1 MSPPL
6 DLGAWRRRAILV
18 LSLPLMLLAGAA
30 QAGERIAL
38 LSTRIVLEHRYKLME
53 ADARQAGLELAWTQV
68 DVEGEAGVRR
78 VLEDARLVLIDSHRA
93 EDRAVIERLA
103 GEFLRQRALPSVSV
117 NNTPLSPTGQRGIG
131 LPEDQARRIHAY
143 YVSGTAPNRA
153 ALFQY
158 LAAFARGGD
167 LAAVPAPRPL
177 PASAIYHPRHPDRLI
192 TDLPAYLAWWQQTN
206 GRSWRDRPVI
216 AMEMAST
223 YVAES
228 QNRMLDETVQALE
241 AAGALPLLFY
251 RATRLSRER
260 PPSGAPVQVPEPLIT
275 HEGRTLPHVLL
286 VNTFLGIAPDQR
298 RAWHQSL
305 GIPAINVLAYREGTR
320 ADYLRDPAGV
330 SSFSLPFTLTNAEY
344 IGLQDPVVLTSN
356 EGGELV
362 PMPEQMQL
370 LVGKATRLAQLQM
383 KANADKRVALFFWN
397 HPPGERNQG
406 ASNLNVPRSI
416 AQVVTHLRAEGYDFA
431 SVNEQTVIN
440 TVARM
445 LRPSYRAGTLPE
457 LMNTVHW
464 DFLPL
469 AEYQRWY
476 AQLPEPVRQPIEAYW
491 GAPEKSAWIARRQG
505 VTGFVIPRLE
515 LKHLVVLPQPS
526 RSESAASG
534 KDESQ
539 LFHDTK
545 VPVHHAY
552 LATYL
557 WVREHF
563 QADAIVHF
571 GTHGTQEWTPGKER
585 GLWAHDEP
593 NLLVGNTPVVYPYI
607 VDNIGEALHAKR
619 RGRGVIVSHQ
629 TPPFAPAGLTAD
641 FVRINDLI
649 REYQSLDDG
658 LVKDNNRRLI
668 IEQAVRM
675 NIHQDMRWKV
685 ADLEREFPRF
695 LREIE
700 DYLEELGTGMQPLGL
715 HTLGQTA
722 EAPHRVST
730 VMQML
735 GQPLLDALR
744 VKEGSFKT
752 DYRQLQLSR
761 PYRFV
766 QDHVLDARAVD
777 SWSDPRLSALAER
790 GREHLQNLEAGVEL
804 QALSQ
809 ALSARWVDPSYGG
822 DPIRNPDALPT
833 GRNLYGF
840 DPSRIPTRAAYEA
853 GQQALQQL
861 VADYRRQHGQSPRK
875 LAFTLWSTETL
886 RHLGML
892 ESQILYALG
901 VRPRWDEGG
910 RVIGLEVIPAQAL
923 GRPRIDTV
931 ISLTGLYR
939 DQFPNVMERLNEAVT
954 MVAALDE
961 DAQQNPVRAQTE
973 RVRQHLLAQ
982 GIAETDARDYAL
994 TRLYGNESGDY
1005 GTGLTEATM
1014 ATERW
1019 NEDDGKL
1026 AGLYLARM
1034 SWAYGPD
1041 PARWSRK
1048 LSDAQ
1053 GREVNVYAEQL
1064 RGTSAAVLSRSS
1076 QLRGLLDTDHPFE
1089 YLGGLALAV
1098 RQLDGASPAL
1108 YVANLR
1114 DANRARLER
1123 AETFIAKELRS
1134 IYHHPRWIAEMRQ
1147 EGYAGTL
1154 QLLNTVNNFWGWQVM
1169 DRQTVRA
1176 DQWQEFHEV
1185 YVRDR
1190 HRLGLRPWFER
1201 HNPDALAQV
1210 VERMLEAV
1218 RKDYWQADAR
1228 TVRELVEVYQQLRQ
1242 GHDIRSSNATFQAY
1256 VAELAAGYGL
1266 GRTTT
1271 ARRATAASP
1280 PSAAAPTPEP
1290 TVRGQELREV
1300 PQAAQQ
1306 ALEELVWIY
1315 ALLIGLV
1322 VLGGVGYQ
1330 AWRTRRISF

>member
-1 MSPPL
+1 MSLPSM
-6 DLGAWRRRAILV
+6 DLRACCRRALWA
-18 LSLPLMLLAGAA
+18 LGLPLALLAGNA
-30 QAGERIAL
+30 QGGERIAVF
-38 LSTRIVLEHRYKLME
+38 STKILLEHRYKLME
-53 ADARQAGLELAWTQV
+53 ADARAAGLELAWTQV

-78 VLEDARLVLIDSHRA
+78 VLEGAKLVLVDSHRN
-93 EDRAVIERLA
+93 EDRAVIERYA
-103 GEFLRQRALPSVSV
+103 AEALRQTGLPSVSV
-117 NNTPLSPTGQRGIG
+117 NNTPLSPGGQRGIG
-131 LPEDQARRIHAY
+131 LPEEQARRVYAY
-143 YVSGTAPNRA
+143 YVSGTPSNRA

-158 LAAFARGGD
+158 LAALVRAQD
-167 LAAVPAPRPL
+167 LAAVPPPQPL
-177 PASAIYHPRHPDRLI
+177 PPSAIYHPRHPQRLV
-192 TDLPAYLAWWQQTN
+192 TDLPSFLAWWQQAT
-206 GRSWRDRPVI
+206 GRDWRTRPVI

-228 QNRMLDETVQALE
+228 QTRMLDETVQAVE
-241 AAGALPLLFY
+241 AAGAVPLLFY
-251 RATRLSRER
+251 RSTRLGPGR
-260 PPSGAPVQVPEPLIT
+260 PQVGTPGPEPLIT
-275 HEGRTLPHVLL
+275 LEGRTLPHVLL
-286 VNTFLGIAPDQR
+286 VNTFLGINPDGR
-298 RAWHQSL
+298 RAWHRSL
-305 GIPAINVLAYREGTR
+305 GIPTINVLAYREGNR
-320 ADYLRDPAGV
+320 ADYLRNPAGV
-330 SSFSLPFTLTNAEY
+330 SSFFLPFTVTNAEY
-344 IGLQDPVVLTSN
+344 IGLQDPVVLSTN

-370 LVGKATRLAQLQM
+370 LVGKAVRLAQLQM
-383 KANADKRVALFFWN
+383 MTHADKRVALLFWN

-416 AQVVTHLRAEGYDFA
+416 EQVVAHLRAEGYAFDA
-431 SVNEQTVIN
+431 VREQTLID
-440 TVARM
+440 TVAQM

-457 LMNTVHW
+457 LMKTAHW

-469 AEYQRWY
+469 DDYRRWY
-476 AQLPEPVRQPIEAYW
+476 AQLPESVRRPIDAAW
-491 GAPEKSAWIARRQG
+491 GAPEKSAWIARRRG

-515 LKHLVVLPQPS
+515 LGHLVVLPQPA
-526 RSESAASG
+526 RNETAASG
-534 KDESQ
+534 RDEGK

-545 VPVHHAY
+545 MPVHHAY

-563 QADAIVHF
+563 RADAIVHF

-585 GLWAHDEP
+585 GLWAYDEP

-607 VDNIGEALHAKR
+607 VDNIGEALNVKR

-629 TPPFAPAGLTAD
+629 TPPFAPAGLTSD

-649 REYQSLDDG
+649 REYQALDEG

-668 IEQAVRM
+668 IEQAVKM
-675 NIHQDMRWKV
+675 NIHRDMKWKV

-700 DYLEELGTGMQPLGL
+700 DYLEELGASMQPLGL

-722 EAPHRVST
+722 EAAHRVSN

-735 GQPLLDALR
+735 GTPLLEALGLQA
-744 VKEGSFKT
+744 GSFKT
-752 DYRQLQLSR
+752 DYRQLQQSR
-761 PYRFV
+761 PFRFV
-766 QDHVLDARAVD
+766 QDHVLEGRPLD
-777 SWSDPRLSALAER
+777 STDPRLRELAQR
-790 GREHLQNLEAGVEL
+790 GREYLQNLEAGVEL
-804 QALSQ
+804 QALSR
-809 ALSARWVDPSYGG
+809 ALSARWIDPSYGG

-853 GQQALQQL
+853 GQQALKQL
-861 VADYRRQHGQSPRK
+861 VADYRLNHGQAPQK

-910 RVIGLEVIPAQAL
+910 RVVGLEVIPAAEL
-923 GRPRIDTV
+923 GRPRIDAV

-939 DQFPNVMERLNEAVT
+939 DQFPNLMERLNEAVAL
-954 MVAALDE
+954 VAALDE
-961 DAQQNPVRAQTE
+961 AAVQNPVRAHTE
-973 RVRQHLLAQ
+973 RVRQQLQTRGVA
-982 GIAETDARDYAL
+982 ATDARDFAL
-994 TRLYGNESGDY
+994 TRIYGNESGDY
-1005 GTGLTEATM
+1005 GTGLTEATL
-1014 ATERW
+1014 ASEHW

-1026 AGLYLARM
+1026 AGLYLRRM

-1048 LSDAQ
+1048 LNDPQ
-1053 GREVNVYAEQL
+1053 GQEINVYAEQL
-1064 RGTSAAVLSRSS
+1064 RGTNAAVLSRSS
-1076 QLRGLLDTDHPFE
+1076 NLRGLLDTDHPFE

-1098 RQLDGASPAL
+1098 RQLDGASPTL

-1114 DANRARLER
+1114 DPGRAKLER

-1134 IYHHPRWIAEMRQ
+1134 IYHHPRWIGEMQR

-1176 DQWQEFHEV
+1176 DQWQEFHEI
-1185 YVRDR
+1185 YVQDR
-1190 HRLGLRPWFER
+1190 HRLGLRQWFER
-1201 HNPDALAQV
+1201 HNPDAMAQV

-1218 RKDYWQADAR
+1218 RKDYWQADER
-1228 TVRELVEVYQQLRQ
+1228 TVRELVSAYQQLSRR
-1242 GHDIRSSNATFQAY
+1242 HDIVSSNATFRAY

-1266 GRTTT
+1266 GLGKPATTQ
-1271 ARRATAASP
+1271 RATGAPQTAVAP
-1280 PSAAAPTPEP
+1280 PADP
-1290 TVRGQELREV
+1290 TVRGQELRVV
-1300 PQAAQQ
+1300 PRAAQ
-1306 ALEELVWIY
+1306 AFEKLIWTY
-1315 ALLIGLV
+1315 ALLIGLIV
-1322 VLGGVGYQ
+1322 AGGIGYQ
-1330 AWRTRRISF
+1330 AWRTRRPSL